1 MQNKKLNKIIRKFN
15 IVYGITLIAL
25 FFASAAFII
34 LSNYQNKVHVAKSIS
49 NIVEEKLKNNDK
61 RDVVKILSSAQIVDF
76 KVISYYNS
84 EGKRTVTFPASINP
98 SYFKESGF
106 FDKIKS
112 ATLDVHLYFDKNREI
127 KSGTLRFSIDPFDSI
142 PTVALIWLFF
152 TITLIPIARHYKR
165 LIIRNFEQE
174 ARESKADAVKE
185 IVRQIRHDSRG
196 AIQAIKAVLD
206 SSNNLDELELEI
218 LRSATQRLEVMMND
232 TKINKAKTI
241 NHKTSSQKNA
251 LCHIHTC
258 ISDIVREKNILFKTN
273 SEIELDFSYDESSLK
288 TFLKINETSIKRIVS
303 NILDNSFDAIK
314 QKSEHGLITIKLEVF
329 ENTLK
334 LNIRDNGIG
343 IKPELMANIG
353 KKGYTLK
360 SNGTGLGISW
370 AINTIQEYGGQLN
383 IESNYNEWTKISIE
397 IPIEDS
403 DLSATN
409 SINLNKYNT
418 IVAIDDDPSVI
429 RTWKTKILE
438 DSKYS
443 IGFFSYESGE
453 DYFLNHELD
462 DKTLFLIDYDLGS
475 GKFNGTE
482 IATRIGEKENTILVS
497 NNFDDWEIQKYC
509 RDNKIKIIPKTIIS
523 DISVLH

>member
-1 MQNKKLNKIIRKFN
+1 MQNKKLNKIIKKFN

-25 FFASAAFII
+25 FLASAAFIM
-34 LSNYQNKVHVAKSIS
+34 LSNYQNKVHVANSIS

-61 RDVVKILSSAQIVDF
+61 RDVVKILSSAQIGDF
-76 KVISYYNS
+76 KAISYYNS
-84 EGKRTVTFPASINP
+84 EGKRTITFPASINP
-98 SYFKESGF
+98 SYFKESGLI
-106 FDKIKS
+106 DNIKS

-142 PTVALIWLFF
+142 PTVALIWLIF
-152 TITLIPIARHYKR
+152 TIILIPIARHYKR

-174 ARESKADAVKE
+174 AKESKADAVKE

-206 SSNNLDELELEI
+206 SSNNLDELELDI

-241 NHKTSSQKNA
+241 NHKTSSQQNA

-258 ISDIVREKNILFKTN
+258 ISDIVREKNILFTTN
-273 SEIELDFSYDESSLK
+273 NQVELDFKYDDESLK
-288 TFLKINETSIKRIVS
+288 IFLKLNETEIKRIVS

-314 QKSEHGLITIKLEVF
+314 QKSEQGIIQISLTVVNDTLRLIIK
-329 ENTLK
+329 
-334 LNIRDNGIG
+334 DNGIG
-343 IKPELMANIG
+343 IKPELMGNIG

-370 AINTIQEYGGQLN
+370 AINKIKEYGGEFN
-383 IESNYNEWTKISIE
+383 IESIYNEWTEISIDV
-397 IPIEDS
+397 PLADTG
-403 DLSATN
+403 LSATN
-409 SINLNKYNT
+409 RINLDNYNT

-429 RTWKTKILE
+429 RTWKNKILT

-443 IGFFSYESGE
+443 VGFFSYESGE
-453 DYFLNHELD
+453 EYFLSHQDD
-462 DKTLFLIDYDLGS
+462 DKTLYLIDYDLGPS
-475 GKFNGTE
+475 KLKGTE
-482 IATRIGEKENTILVS
+482 IASMIGKSDNIILVS

-509 RDNKIKIIPKTIIS
+509 RDNKVKIIPKTIVP
-523 DISVLH
+523 DITVLY